1 MEPHTKRATPINYS
15 TEEAAAIL
23 MVRPQ
28 SLRAALCRDGHY
40 AGIVPR
46 KLPSR
51 LLAWPADQVDA
62 LVRGEVQK

>member
-1 MEPHTKRATPINYS
+1 MHANPNTPRRAYS
-15 TEEAAAIL
+15 TEEAACLLQIQA
-23 MVRPQ
+23 Q

-51 LLAWPADQVDA
+51 FLAWPADQVDA